1 MYLKYTGQ
9 FCQTEVMTEHSL
21 LILFILSTFSL
32 LLSGYPVGFVLAG
45 TSLIFSFIAS
55 MMGVFDFTFLMAFP
69 NRLFGIMTNQNLLA
83 VPLFILMGVILEKT
97 KIAENLLKAMNQI
110 YNNTSGG
117 YAISVVVVGALM
129 GASTGIVGASVVT
142 LGLLSLPV
150 MIKNNYPK
158 HLTCGVICASGT
170 LGQII
175 PPSLVLI
182 LLADVL
188 SSAYQQAQLN
198 MGIFSPETVTIAE
211 LFAGAVIPGV
221 LLPILYIIYIK
232 SFYKD
237 LKITS
242 SVENVLS
249 LTKSF
254 LPPVLLIFL
263 VLGSIILGIAT
274 PSEAAALGV
283 FGAILISLI
292 QKQLSLNILNNCSKD
307 TVRLTSMI
315 FMILIGATLFSLVF
329 RGLNGEE
336 AIHTILLDDTA
347 NKFYTLLIVLFLMF
361 LLGFILDFIEIIFIV
376 IPIFGPILFTLGFD
390 PIWIGILIG
399 MILQTSFLTP
409 PFGFSIFYLRGVAP
423 NNINTKEIYKGVLP
437 FVFIQLFVV
446 VLILLFPS
454 LATLLPGIIFK

>member
-1 MYLKYTGQ
+1 
-9 FCQTEVMTEHSL
+9 MTEHSL

-45 TSLIFSFIAS
+45 ASLTFSLIASFI
-55 MMGVFDFTFLMAFP
+55 GVFDVSFLMAFP

-83 VPLFILMGVILEKT
+83 VPLFIFMGIILEKT
-97 KIAENLLKAMNQI
+97 KVAENLLKAMNMI

-188 SSAYQQAQLN
+188 SAAYQQAQLN
-198 MGIFSPETVTIAE
+198 IGIFSPETVTIAE
-211 LFAGAVIPGV
+211 LFAGAVIPGI

-232 SFYKD
+232 SFYNN
-237 LKITS
+237 LKIAAS
-242 SVENVLS
+242 IEDNLS
-249 LTKSF
+249 LIKSF
-254 LPPVLLIFL
+254 FPPILLIFL
-263 VLGSIILGIAT
+263 VLGSIVLGIAT
-274 PSEAAALGV
+274 PSEAASLGV

-292 QKQLSLNILNNCSKD
+292 QKQINFSILNNCSRE
-307 TVRLTSMI
+307 TVKLTSMI

-336 AIHTILLDDTA
+336 AIQSILLNDSV
-347 NKFYTLLIVLFLMF
+347 NKFYTLFIVLFLMF

-409 PFGFSIFYLRGVAP
+409 PFGFSIFYLRGVSP
-423 NNINTKEIYKGVLP
+423 NNIETKEIYKGVLP
-437 FVFIQLFVV
+437 FVLIQLFVV
-446 VLILLFPS
+446 LLILFIPG
-454 LATLLPGIIFK
+454 LATLLPSIIFN

>member
-1 MYLKYTGQ
+1 
-9 FCQTEVMTEHSL
+9 MTEHYL
-21 LILFILSTFSL
+21 LILFIISTFSL

-45 TSLIFSFIAS
+45 TSLLFSFIAS
-55 MMGVFDFTFLMAFP
+55 IMGVFDFSFLMAFP

-83 VPLFILMGVILEKT
+83 VPLFILMGMILEKT
-97 KIAENLLKAMNQI
+97 KIAENLLTAMNQI

-117 YAISVVVVGALM
+117 YAISVVLVGALM

-221 LLPILYIIYIK
+221 LLPILYILYIK

-242 SVENVLS
+242 SVKRKLS
-249 LTKSF
+249 LVKSF
-254 LPPVLLIFL
+254 LPPILLIFL
-263 VLGSIILGIAT
+263 VLGSIVLGIAT
-274 PSEAAALGV
+274 PSEAASLGV
-283 FGAILISLI
+283 FGAVFISSI
-292 QKQLSLNILNNCSKD
+292 QKQLNFNIINNCSKE
-307 TVRLTSMI
+307 TIKLTSMI

-336 AIHTILLDDTA
+336 VIQSILLDDSVD
-347 NKFYTLLIVLFLMF
+347 KFFTLLIILSLMF
-361 LLGFILDFIEIIFIV
+361 LLGFILDFIEIIFII

-423 NNINTKEIYKGVLP
+423 NNIDTIEIYKGVLP
-437 FVFIQLFVV
+437 FVFIQLLVV
-446 VLILLFPS
+446 FLIILIPG
-454 LATLLPGIIFK
+454 LATLLPSIILN

>member
-1 MYLKYTGQ
+1 
-9 FCQTEVMTEHSL
+9 MTEHYL
-21 LILFILSTFSL
+21 LILFIISTFSL

-45 TSLIFSFIAS
+45 TSLLFSFIAS
-55 MMGVFDFTFLMAFP
+55 IMGVFDVSFLMAFP

-83 VPLFILMGVILEKT
+83 VPLFILMGMILEKT
-97 KIAENLLKAMNQI
+97 KIAENLLTAMNQI

-221 LLPILYIIYIK
+221 LLPILYILYIK
-232 SFYKD
+232 SFHKD

-242 SVENVLS
+242 NVKNRLS
-249 LTKSF
+249 LVKSF
-254 LPPVLLIFL
+254 LPPILLIFL
-263 VLGSIILGIAT
+263 VLGSIVLGIAT
-274 PSEAAALGV
+274 PSEAASLGV
-283 FGAILISLI
+283 FGAVFISSI
-292 QKQLSLNILNNCSKD
+292 QKQLNFNIINNCSKE
-307 TVRLTSMI
+307 TIKLTSMI

-336 AIHTILLDDTA
+336 AIQSILLDDSVD
-347 NKFYTLLIVLFLMF
+347 KFFTLLIILSLMF
-361 LLGFILDFIEIIFIV
+361 LLGFILDFIEIIFII

-423 NNINTKEIYKGVLP
+423 NNIDTIEIYKGVLP
-437 FVFIQLFVV
+437 FVFIQLLVV
-446 VLILLFPS
+446 FLIILIPG
-454 LATLLPGIIFK
+454 LATFLPSIILN

>member
-1 MYLKYTGQ
+1 MI
-9 FCQTEVMTEHSL
+9 EHYI
-21 LILFILSTFSL
+21 LILFIISTFSL

-45 TSLIFSFIAS
+45 TSLLFSFIAS
-55 MMGVFDFTFLMAFP
+55 MIGVFDVSFLMAFS

-83 VPLFILMGVILEKT
+83 VPLFILMGMILEKT
-97 KIAENLLKAMNQI
+97 KIAENLLTAMNQI

-150 MIKNNYPK
+150 MTKNNYPK

-211 LFAGAVIPGV
+211 LFAGAVIPGI
-221 LLPILYIIYIK
+221 LLPILYIIYIR
-232 SFYKD
+232 SFHKN
-237 LKITS
+237 LKVTP
-242 SVENVLS
+242 SVKNKLS
-249 LTKSF
+249 LAKSF
-254 LPPVLLIFL
+254 LPPILLIFL
-263 VLGSIILGIAT
+263 VLGSIVLGIAT
-274 PSEAAALGV
+274 PSEAASLGV
-283 FGAILISLI
+283 FGAVLISSV
-292 QKQLSLNILNNCSKD
+292 QKQLNFNIINKCSKE
-307 TVRLTSMI
+307 TIKLTSMI

-336 AIHTILLDDTA
+336 AIQSILLDGSVDR
-347 NKFYTLLIVLFLMF
+347 FFTLLIILSLMF
-361 LLGFILDFIEIIFIV
+361 LLGFILDFIEIIFII

-423 NNINTKEIYKGVLP
+423 NSIDTKEIYKGVLP
-437 FVFIQLFVV
+437 FVFIQLLVV
-446 VLILLFPS
+446 LLILLIPD
-454 LATLLPGIIFK
+454 LATLLPSIILK

>member
-1 MYLKYTGQ
+1 
-9 FCQTEVMTEHSL
+9 MTEHSL

-97 KIAENLLKAMNQI
+97 KIAENLLKAMNQV

-242 SVENVLS
+242 SVENELS

-423 NNINTKEIYKGVLP
+423 NNINTKEKYKGVLP

>member
-1 MYLKYTGQ
+1 
-9 FCQTEVMTEHSL
+9 MTEHYL
-21 LILFILSTFSL
+21 LILFIISTFSL

-45 TSLIFSFIAS
+45 TSLLFSFIAS
-55 MMGVFDFTFLMAFP
+55 IMGVFDVSFLMAFP

-83 VPLFILMGVILEKT
+83 VPLFILMGMILEKT
-97 KIAENLLKAMNQI
+97 KIAENLLTAMNQI

-221 LLPILYIIYIK
+221 LLPILYILYIK
-232 SFYKD
+232 SFHKD

-242 SVENVLS
+242 NVKNKLS
-249 LTKSF
+249 LVKSF
-254 LPPVLLIFL
+254 LPPILLIFL
-263 VLGSIILGIAT
+263 VLGSIVLGIAT
-274 PSEAAALGV
+274 PSEAASLGV
-283 FGAILISLI
+283 FGAVLISSM
-292 QKQLSLNILNNCSKD
+292 QKQLNFNIINNCSKE
-307 TVRLTSMI
+307 TIKLTSMI

-336 AIHTILLDDTA
+336 VIQSILLDDSVD
-347 NKFYTLLIVLFLMF
+347 KFFTLLIILSLMF
-361 LLGFILDFIEIIFIV
+361 LLGFILDFIEIIFII

-423 NNINTKEIYKGVLP
+423 NNIDTIEIYKGVLP
-437 FVFIQLFVV
+437 FVFIQLLVV
-446 VLILLFPS
+446 FLIILIPG
-454 LATLLPGIIFK
+454 LATLLPSIILN

>member
-1 MYLKYTGQ
+1 
-9 FCQTEVMTEHSL
+9 MTEHSF
-21 LILFILSTFSL
+21 LILFILTTFSF

-45 TSLIFSFIAS
+45 TSLIFSFIA
-55 MMGVFDFTFLMAFP
+55 MVMGVFDISFLMAFP

-83 VPLFILMGVILEKT
+83 VPLFILMGMILEKT
-97 KIAENLLKAMNQI
+97 NIAENLLKAMNQI

-117 YAISVVVVGALM
+117 YAISVVLVGALM

-158 HLTCGVICASGT
+158 HLTCGVVCASGT

-221 LLPILYIIYIK
+221 VLPILYIIYIK
-232 SFYKD
+232 IFHKN
-237 LKITS
+237 LKVASNT
-242 SVENVLS
+242 EGKLN

-254 LPPVLLIFL
+254 LPPILLIFL
-263 VLGSIILGIAT
+263 VLGSIIIGIAT
-274 PSEAAALGV
+274 PSEAASLGV
-283 FGAILISLI
+283 FGALLISII
-292 QKQLSLNILNNCSKD
+292 QKQLNFNILNNCSKE
-307 TVRLTSMI
+307 TIRLTSMI
-315 FMILIGATLFSLVF
+315 FLILIGATLFSLVF

-336 AIHTILLDDTA
+336 AIQSIFLDDSVD
-347 NKFYTLLIVLFLMF
+347 KFYTLLIVLLLMF

-390 PIWIGILIG
+390 PVWIGILIG

-423 NNINTKEIYKGVLP
+423 DDIDTRDIYKGILP

-446 VLILLFPS
+446 VLILLIPN
-454 LATLLPGIIFK
+454 LATLLPSIILS

>member
-1 MYLKYTGQ
+1 
-9 FCQTEVMTEHSL
+9 MTEHSF
-21 LILFILSTFSL
+21 LILFILTTFSF

-45 TSLIFSFIAS
+45 TSLIFSFIA
-55 MMGVFDFTFLMAFP
+55 MVMGVFDISFLMAFP

-83 VPLFILMGVILEKT
+83 VPLFILMGMILEKT
-97 KIAENLLKAMNQI
+97 NIAENLLKAMNQI

-117 YAISVVVVGALM
+117 YAISVVLVGALM

-158 HLTCGVICASGT
+158 HLTCGVVCASGT

-232 SFYKD
+232 IFHKN
-237 LKITS
+237 LKVAPST
-242 SVENVLS
+242 EGKLN

-254 LPPVLLIFL
+254 LPPILLIFS

-274 PSEAAALGV
+274 PSEAASLGV
-283 FGAILISLI
+283 FGALLISII
-292 QKQLSLNILNNCSKD
+292 QKQLNFNILNNCSKE
-307 TVRLTSMI
+307 TIRLTSMI
-315 FMILIGATLFSLVF
+315 FLILIGATLFSLVF

-336 AIHTILLDDTA
+336 AIQSIFLDDSVD
-347 NKFYTLLIVLFLMF
+347 KFYTLLIVLLLMF

-390 PIWIGILIG
+390 PVWIGILIG

-423 NNINTKEIYKGVLP
+423 DDIDTRDIYKGILP

-446 VLILLFPS
+446 VLILLIPN
-454 LATLLPGIIFK
+454 LATLLPSIILS

>member
-1 MYLKYTGQ
+1 
-9 FCQTEVMTEHSL
+9 MTEHSL
-21 LILFILSTFSL
+21 LILFIFSTFGL
-32 LLSGYPVGFVLAG
+32 LLTGYPVGFVLAG
-45 TSLIFSFIAS
+45 TSLIFSLIGT

-83 VPLFILMGVILEKT
+83 VPLFILMGMILEKT
-97 KIAENLLKAMNQI
+97 KIAENLLRAMNQI
-110 YNNTSGG
+110 YNNSSGG
-117 YAISVVVVGALM
+117 YAISVVLVGAVM

-232 SFYKD
+232 ISYKD
-237 LKITS
+237 LIITS
-242 SVENVLS
+242 SVKNAS
-249 LTKSF
+249 DLTKSF
-254 LPPVLLIFL
+254 LPPILLIFL

-283 FGAILISLI
+283 FGATLISVI
-292 QKQLSLNILNNCSKD
+292 QKQLNFNILNYCSKE
-307 TVRLTSMI
+307 TIKLTSMI

-336 AIHTILLDDTA
+336 LIQSILLDDSVD
-347 NKFYTLLIVLFLMF
+347 KFYTLLIILFLMF
-361 LLGFILDFIEIIFIV
+361 FLGFILDFIEIIFIV

-399 MILQTSFLTP
+399 MVLQTSFLTP

-423 NNINTKEIYKGVLP
+423 DNIDTGEIYKGVLP

-446 VLILLFPS
+446 MLILLIPG
-454 LATLLPGIIFK
+454 LATLLPSIIFN

>member
-1 MYLKYTGQ
+1 
-9 FCQTEVMTEHSL
+9 MTEHYL
-21 LILFILSTFSL
+21 LILFIISTFSL

-45 TSLIFSFIAS
+45 TSLLFSFIAS
-55 MMGVFDFTFLMAFP
+55 IMGVFDVSFLMAFP

-83 VPLFILMGVILEKT
+83 VPLFILMGMILEKT
-97 KIAENLLKAMNQI
+97 KIAENLLTAMNQI

-117 YAISVVVVGALM
+117 YAISVVLVGALM

-221 LLPILYIIYIK
+221 LLPILYILYIK
-232 SFYKD
+232 SFHKD

-242 SVENVLS
+242 NVKNRLS
-249 LTKSF
+249 LVKSF
-254 LPPVLLIFL
+254 LPPILLIFL
-263 VLGSIILGIAT
+263 VLGSIVLGIAT
-274 PSEAAALGV
+274 PSEAASLGV
-283 FGAILISLI
+283 FGAVFISSI
-292 QKQLSLNILNNCSKD
+292 QKQLNFNIINNCSKE
-307 TVRLTSMI
+307 TIKLTSMI

-336 AIHTILLDDTA
+336 VIQSILLDDSVD
-347 NKFYTLLIVLFLMF
+347 KFFTLLIILSLMF
-361 LLGFILDFIEIIFIV
+361 LLGFILDFIEIIFII

-423 NNINTKEIYKGVLP
+423 NNIDTIEIYKGVLP
-437 FVFIQLFVV
+437 FVFIQLLVV
-446 VLILLFPS
+446 FLIILIPG
-454 LATLLPGIIFK
+454 LATFLPSIILN

>member
-1 MYLKYTGQ
+1 
-9 FCQTEVMTEHSL
+9 MTEHYL
-21 LILFILSTFSL
+21 LILFIISTFSL

-45 TSLIFSFIAS
+45 TSLLFSFIAS
-55 MMGVFDFTFLMAFP
+55 IMGVFDVSFLMAFP

-83 VPLFILMGVILEKT
+83 VPLFILMGMILEKT
-97 KIAENLLKAMNQI
+97 KIAENLLTAMNQI

-221 LLPILYIIYIK
+221 LLPILYILYIK
-232 SFYKD
+232 SFHKD

-242 SVENVLS
+242 NVKNRLS
-249 LTKSF
+249 LVKSF
-254 LPPVLLIFL
+254 LPPILLIFL
-263 VLGSIILGIAT
+263 VLGSIVLGIAT
-274 PSEAAALGV
+274 PSEAASLGV
-283 FGAILISLI
+283 FGAVFISSI
-292 QKQLSLNILNNCSKD
+292 QKQLNFNIINNCSKE
-307 TVRLTSMI
+307 TIKLTSMI

-336 AIHTILLDDTA
+336 VIQSILLDDSVD
-347 NKFYTLLIVLFLMF
+347 KFFTLLIILSLMF
-361 LLGFILDFIEIIFIV
+361 LLGFILDFIEIIFII

-423 NNINTKEIYKGVLP
+423 NNIDTIEIYKGVLP
-437 FVFIQLFVV
+437 FVFIQLLVV
-446 VLILLFPS
+446 FLIILIPG
-454 LATLLPGIIFK
+454 LATLLPSIILN

>member
-1 MYLKYTGQ
+1 
-9 FCQTEVMTEHSL
+9 MTEHYL
-21 LILFILSTFSL
+21 LILFIISTFSL

-45 TSLIFSFIAS
+45 TSLLFSFIAS
-55 MMGVFDFTFLMAFP
+55 IMGVFDVSFLMAFP

-83 VPLFILMGVILEKT
+83 VPLFILMGMILEKT
-97 KIAENLLKAMNQI
+97 KIAENLLTAMNQI

-117 YAISVVVVGALM
+117 YAISVVLVGALM

-221 LLPILYIIYIK
+221 LLPILYILYIK
-232 SFYKD
+232 SFHKD

-242 SVENVLS
+242 NVKNRLS
-249 LTKSF
+249 LVKSF
-254 LPPVLLIFL
+254 LPPILLIFL
-263 VLGSIILGIAT
+263 VLGSIVLGIAT
-274 PSEAAALGV
+274 PSEAASLGV
-283 FGAILISLI
+283 FGAVFISSI
-292 QKQLSLNILNNCSKD
+292 QKQLNFNIINNCSKE
-307 TVRLTSMI
+307 TIKLTSMI

-336 AIHTILLDDTA
+336 VIQSILLDDSVD
-347 NKFYTLLIVLFLMF
+347 KFFTLLIILSLMF
-361 LLGFILDFIEIIFIV
+361 LLGFILDFIEIIFII

-423 NNINTKEIYKGVLP
+423 NNIDTREIYKGVLP
-437 FVFIQLFVV
+437 FVFIQLLV
-446 VLILLFPS
+446 ILLIILIPG
-454 LATLLPGIIFK
+454 LATLLPSIILN

>member
-1 MYLKYTGQ
+1 
-9 FCQTEVMTEHSL
+9 MTEYSL
-21 LILFILSTFSL
+21 LILFITFTFGL
-32 LLSGYPVGFVLAG
+32 LLTGYPVGFVLAG
-45 TSLIFSFIAS
+45 TSLVFSLIGS
-55 MMGVFDFTFLMAFP
+55 MLGVFDFTYLMAFP
-69 NRLFGIMTNQNLLA
+69 NRVFGIMTNQNLLA
-83 VPLFILMGVILEKT
+83 VPLFIFMGLVLEKT
-97 KIAENLLKAMNQI
+97 KIAENLLKAMNKI

-117 YAISVVVVGALM
+117 YAISVVIVGALM

-142 LGLLSLPV
+142 LGLLSIPV

-158 HLTCGVICASGT
+158 DLTCGVICASGT

-211 LFAGAVIPGV
+211 LFAGAVIPGI
-221 LLPILYIIYIK
+221 LLPILYIFYIK
-232 SFYKD
+232 LSHKNLKTDSDKSHEVNLSSSF
-237 LKITS
+237 I
-242 SVENVLS
+242 
-249 LTKSF
+249 
-254 LPPVLLIFL
+254 PPILLILL
-263 VLGSIILGIAT
+263 VLGAIILGIAT

-283 FGAILISLI
+283 LGAIVISTV
-292 QKQLSLNILNNCSKD
+292 QKQLNSNVLNNCSRETIK
-307 TVRLTSMI
+307 LTSMI

-336 AIHTILLDDTA
+336 AIQSLFLNDSLD
-347 NKFYTLLIVLFLMF
+347 KFYILLIVLFLMF

-390 PIWIGILIG
+390 PVWIGILIG

-409 PFGFSIFYLRGVAP
+409 PFGFSIFYLRGVTP
-423 NNINTKEIYKGVLP
+423 NDIDTKEIYKGVFP
-437 FVFIQLFVV
+437 FVIIQLSVV
-446 VLILLFPS
+446 MLIILIPE
-454 LATLLPGIIFK
+454 LATMLPNIIFN

>member
-1 MYLKYTGQ
+1 
-9 FCQTEVMTEHSL
+9 MTEHSL
-21 LILFILSTFSL
+21 LILFILSTFSF

-45 TSLIFSFIAS
+45 TSLIFSFIAM
-55 MMGVFDFTFLMAFP
+55 MMGVFDISFLMAFP

-83 VPLFILMGVILEKT
+83 VPLFILMGMILEKT
-97 KIAENLLKAMNQI
+97 NIAENLLKAMNQI

-117 YAISVVVVGALM
+117 YAISVVLVGALM

-211 LFAGAVIPGV
+211 LFAGAVIPGIV
-221 LLPILYIIYIK
+221 LPILYIIYIK
-232 SFYKD
+232 IFHKN
-237 LKITS
+237 LKVAS
-242 SVENVLS
+242 STEDKLN

-254 LPPVLLIFL
+254 LPPILLIFL

-274 PSEAAALGV
+274 PSEAASLGV
-283 FGAILISLI
+283 FGALLISLI
-292 QKQLSLNILNNCSKD
+292 QKQLNVNILNNCSKE
-307 TVRLTSMI
+307 TIKLTSMI
-315 FMILIGATLFSLVF
+315 FLILIGATLFSLVF

-336 AIHTILLDDTA
+336 AIQSIFLDDSVD
-347 NKFYTLLIVLFLMF
+347 KFYTLLIVLLLMF

-390 PIWIGILIG
+390 PVWIGILIG

-423 NNINTKEIYKGVLP
+423 DDIDTRDIYKGVLP

-446 VLILLFPS
+446 VLILLIPN
-454 LATLLPGIIFK
+454 LATLLPSIILN

>member
-1 MYLKYTGQ
+1 
-9 FCQTEVMTEHSL
+9 MTEHSL
-21 LILFILSTFSL
+21 LILFILSTFSF

-45 TSLIFSFIAS
+45 TSLIFSFIAM
-55 MMGVFDFTFLMAFP
+55 MMGVFDISFLMAFP

-83 VPLFILMGVILEKT
+83 VPLFILMGMILEKT
-97 KIAENLLKAMNQI
+97 NIAENLLKAMNQI

-117 YAISVVVVGALM
+117 YAISVVLVGALM

-211 LFAGAVIPGV
+211 LFAGAVIPGIV
-221 LLPILYIIYIK
+221 LPILYIIYIK
-232 SFYKD
+232 IFHKN
-237 LKITS
+237 LKVAS
-242 SVENVLS
+242 STEDKLN

-254 LPPVLLIFL
+254 LPPILLIFL

-274 PSEAAALGV
+274 PSEAASLGV
-283 FGAILISLI
+283 FGALLISLI
-292 QKQLSLNILNNCSKD
+292 QKQLNVNILNNCSKE
-307 TVRLTSMI
+307 TIKLTSMI
-315 FMILIGATLFSLVF
+315 FLILIGATLFSLVF

-336 AIHTILLDDTA
+336 AIQSIFLDDSVD
-347 NKFYTLLIVLFLMF
+347 KFYTLLIVLLLMF

-390 PIWIGILIG
+390 PVWIGILIG

-423 NNINTKEIYKGVLP
+423 DDIDTRDIYKGVLP

-446 VLILLFPS
+446 VLILLIPN
-454 LATLLPGIIFK
+454 LATLLPSIILS

>member
-1 MYLKYTGQ
+1 
-9 FCQTEVMTEHSL
+9 MTEHSL
-21 LILFILSTFSL
+21 LILFIISTFSL
-32 LLSGYPVGFVLAG
+32 LLTGYPVGFVLAG
-45 TSLIFSFIAS
+45 TSLIFSIIAS
-55 MMGVFDFTFLMAFP
+55 VVGVFDVSFLMAFP

-83 VPLFILMGVILEKT
+83 VPLFILMGVILEQT

-117 YAISVVVVGALM
+117 YAISVVIVGALM

-211 LFAGAVIPGV
+211 LFAGAVVPGV

-232 SFYKD
+232 IFHKD
-237 LKITS
+237 LKNTS
-242 SVENVLS
+242 KAEVKLNLVR
-249 LTKSF
+249 SF
-254 LPPVLLIFL
+254 LPPILLIFL

-274 PSEAAALGV
+274 PSEAASLGV
-283 FGAILISLI
+283 FGAILISLV
-292 QKQLSLNILNNCSKD
+292 QKQLDFSILNNCSRETIK
-307 TVRLTSMI
+307 LTSMI

-336 AIHTILLDDTA
+336 AIQSILMNDSV
-347 NKFYTLLIVLFLMF
+347 NKFYTLLLVLFLMF

-423 NNINTKEIYKGVLP
+423 GNIDTREIYRGIMP
-437 FVFIQLFVV
+437 FIFIQLFVV
-446 VLILLFPS
+446 VLILLIPDI
-454 LATLLPGIIFK
+454 ATLLPSIILN

>member
-1 MYLKYTGQ
+1 
-9 FCQTEVMTEHSL
+9 MTEHSL
-21 LILFILSTFSL
+21 LILFILSTFSF

-45 TSLIFSFIAS
+45 TSLIFSFIAM
-55 MMGVFDFTFLMAFP
+55 MMGVFDISFLMAFP

-83 VPLFILMGVILEKT
+83 VPLFILMGMILEKT
-97 KIAENLLKAMNQI
+97 NIAENLLKAMNQI

-117 YAISVVVVGALM
+117 YAISVVLVGALM

-150 MIKNNYPK
+150 MIKYNYPK
-158 HLTCGVICASGT
+158 DLTCGIVCASGT

-211 LFAGAVIPGV
+211 LFAGAVIPGIV
-221 LLPILYIIYIK
+221 LPILYIIYIK
-232 SFYKD
+232 IFHKN
-237 LKITS
+237 LKVAS
-242 SVENVLS
+242 STEDKLN

-254 LPPVLLIFL
+254 LPPILLIFL

-274 PSEAAALGV
+274 PSEAASLGV
-283 FGAILISLI
+283 FGALLISLI
-292 QKQLSLNILNNCSKD
+292 QKQLNVNILNNCSKE
-307 TVRLTSMI
+307 TIKLTSMI
-315 FMILIGATLFSLVF
+315 FLILIGATLFSLVF

-336 AIHTILLDDTA
+336 AIQSIFLDNSVD
-347 NKFYTLLIVLFLMF
+347 KFYTLLIVLLLMF

-390 PIWIGILIG
+390 PVWIGILIG

-409 PFGFSIFYLRGVAP
+409 PFGFSIFYLRGVASDD
-423 NNINTKEIYKGVLP
+423 IDTRDIYKGVLP

-446 VLILLFPS
+446 VLILLIPE
-454 LATLLPGIIFK
+454 LATLLPTIVLS